1 MTPSISSH
9 AFRDA
14 LAQFASGVT
23 VVTANGASGPSG
35 FTATGFASVSLA
47 PPLVLVCVR
56 RGASSHSDVVGAAH
70 FAVNI
75 LEERQAWIAQQFARS
90 ATDRFE
96 GIPLARPE
104 NARAPLIEGA
114 LAQIQCHNHERHD
127 GGDHTI
133 LIGEVVDVS
142 IGTGRPLL
150 HFARHFGVF
159 VAEAQTRP
167 GAASA
172 GGGASE
178 GRGG

>member
-1 MTPSISSH
+1 MTQSISGD

-35 FTATGFASVSLA
+35 FTATGFASVSLV
-47 PPLVLVCVR
+47 PPLILVCVR
-56 RGASSHSDVVGAAH
+56 RGASSHRDVVGAAH
-70 FAVNI
+70 FGVSI
-75 LEERQAWIAQQFARS
+75 LEERQAWIARQFARS

-96 GIPLARPE
+96 GIPLERME
-104 NARAPLIEGA
+104 NARAPLIEGS
-114 LAQIQCHNHERHD
+114 LAQIQCRNHERHD

-133 LIGEVVDVS
+133 LIGEVLEVS

-172 GGGASE
+172 GGGASK
-178 GRGG
+178 GRDA